1 MPVDRPRRALLEE
14 PDDVESYVAKRSR
27 GFTQADSGDHI
38 VVRPSRAARALEP
51 SEVRTQTQT
60 ADRDHLG
67 FSEPPTPRRALP
79 PERLSWNL
87 DEDESTP
94 VEVRITGRRA
104 IVDLEPSQSSRP
116 LPSQPPPLAAPQ
128 PQPPLAAPQPQP
140 PLAAPQPQPPLAAP
154 QPAPRAPQP
163 RLSAPSPLP
172 EPAVELPKIA
182 ALEIR
187 PPDPTPVPVQPATPI
202 TTSVSRVAPTE
213 QTHPY
218 LASYE
223 PVAALPNRPA
233 PPVDRPAAPRPQTP
247 PVARPTPQVEQPV
260 PIPPASMIR
269 APDRP
274 ATSLRPGPGQT
285 VQRPAVRAGA
295 RVRSSRPT
303 VHHEVPPI
311 IVDRLIKSYNGTLAV
326 HNLSFVVEPGRVT
339 GFLGP
344 NGAGKT
350 TTMRILVGLVTPT
363 TGTATFGDL
372 AYADLPHP
380 QQTVGCVLDARF
392 HPGRSGRNHLRVLAP
407 TAGASDRRVD
417 ELLGDVGLGEVARQP
432 VGEYSMGMQQ
442 RLALA
447 AAMLGDPDYLIL
459 DEPANGLD
467 PQGIRWLRTFL
478 RDFAASGRAVLISS
492 HLLNEIEA
500 TADDIV
506 VINRGRLLA
515 QMPMSEL
522 NLGEGTTRARV
533 PDLKAALQALAAI
546 GAEVETAADEHGAY
560 LLIHSHDVGQVGSAL
575 FSSGIAVDELVTER
589 RDLEQE
595 FFSMLEG
602 SG

>member
-27 GFTQADSGDHI
+27 GFTQADSGDRV
-38 VVRPSRAARALEP
+38 VVRPVDAARALEP
-51 SEVRTQTQT
+51 SAIRTQAHT
-60 ADRDHLG
+60 ADSDHLG
-67 FSEPPTPRRALP
+67 FSDPPTPRRALAAEP
-79 PERLSWNL
+79 LSWNL
-87 DEDESTP
+87 EGDQPTP
-94 VEVRITGRRA
+94 RDVRTAGRRA
-104 IVDLEPSQSSRP
+104 IVDLEPAQP
-116 LPSQPPPLAAPQ
+116 TQPVLQSQPT
-128 PQPPLAAPQPQP
+128 
-140 PLAAPQPQPPLAAP
+140 
-154 QPAPRAPQP
+154 APRAKPEDPQP
-163 RLSAPSPLP
+163 RRRALSSLL
-172 EPAVELPKIA
+172 EPAVELPKIGVQ
-182 ALEIR
+182 EVR
-187 PPDPTPVPVQPATPI
+187 PPDPMPVPVRPATPI
-202 TTSVSRVAPTE
+202 AAPVRLATAKE
-213 QTHPY
+213 QTQPY
-218 LASYE
+218 L
-223 PVAALPNRPA
+223 PA
-233 PPVDRPAAPRPQTP
+233 PPTDRPAVPGPQTQT
-247 PVARPTPQVEQPV
+247 VVRPDPEVKQALAIRPASTVWAPD
-260 PIPPASMIR
+260 PPATTV
-269 APDRP
+269 RP
-274 ATSLRPGPGQT
+274 RSEQT
-285 VQRPAVRAGA
+285 VRRSTAPAVG
-295 RVRSSRPT
+295 RVRSARPT
-303 VHHEVPPI
+303 VHHQVPSI
-311 IVDRLIKSYNGTLAV
+311 IVDRLIKSYGGTLAV

-372 AYADLPHP
+372 AYADLPRP

-407 TAGASDRRVD
+407 TAAASDRRID

-447 AAMLGDPDYLIL
+447 AAMLGNPDYLIL

-492 HLLNEIEA
+492 HSLNEIEA

-522 NLGEGTTRARV
+522 NLGEGTTCARV
-533 PDLKAALQALAAI
+533 PDLRAALQALAAI
-546 GAEVETAADEHGAY
+546 GADVETAADEHGVF
-560 LLIHSHDVGQVGSAL
+560 LRIHSHDVGQVGSAL
-575 FSSGIAVDELVTER
+575 YSSGIVVDELVTER

-602 SG
+602 SR

>member
-27 GFTQADSGDHI
+27 GFTQADSADRV
-38 VVRPSRAARALEP
+38 VVRPTRAARALEP
-51 SEVRTQTQT
+51 SAVTTQTQT
-60 ADRDHLG
+60 ADRDHL
-67 FSEPPTPRRALP
+67 SDQPRPRRALP
-79 PERLSWNL
+79 AEPLTWTLE
-87 DEDESTP
+87 EDEPIPT
-94 VEVRITGRRA
+94 EARIAGRRA
-104 IVDLEPSQSSRP
+104 IVDLEPAQSVP
-116 LPSQPPPLAAPQ
+116 LAMPLQPAPLAAPQ
-128 PQPPLAAPQPQP
+128 AAPEV
-140 PLAAPQPQPPLAAP
+140 
-154 QPAPRAPQP
+154 PQP
-163 RLSAPSPLP
+163 RRITPSPVR
-172 EPAVELPKIA
+172 EPAVELPKITA
-182 ALEIR
+182 PTVRL
-187 PPDPTPVPVQPATPI
+187 PDPMPVPPQPVPAQPATPI
-202 TTSVSRVAPTE
+202 AAPVPRADQKE
-213 QTHPY
+213 QTQPY
-218 LASYE
+218 
-223 PVAALPNRPA
+223 RP
-233 PPVDRPAAPRPQTP
+233 PPPIAGPTAPRPQTP
-247 PVARPTPQVEQPV
+247 PVARPTPQIKQAMPIRPV
-260 PIPPASMIR
+260 STDS
-269 APDRP
+269 APNRP
-274 ATSLRPGPGQT
+274 ATTVRPGSG
-285 VQRPAVRAGA
+285 
-295 RVRSSRPT
+295 PT
-303 VHHEVPPI
+303 VRRAAAPAGGRARPSRSTVPRELPPI
-311 IVDRLIKSYNGTLAV
+311 IVNRLIKSYNGILAV
-326 HNLSFVVEPGRVT
+326 HNLSFIVEPGRVT

-372 AYADLPHP
+372 GYADLPHP

-392 HPGRSGRNHLRVLAP
+392 HPSRSGRNHLRVLAP

-417 ELLGDVGLGEVARQP
+417 ELLGEVGLGEVARQP
-432 VGEYSMGMQQ
+432 VGEYSMGMRQ

-478 RDFAASGRAVLISS
+478 RDFAASGRVVFISS

-522 NLGEGTTRARV
+522 NLGQGTTRARV
-533 PDLKAALQALAAI
+533 PDLRAAMQALATI
-546 GAEVETAADEHGAY
+546 GAGVETAADEHGAF
-560 LLIHSHDVGQVGSAL
+560 LRIHTHDVGEVGSAL
-575 FSSGIAVDELVTER
+575 FSSGIVVDELVTER